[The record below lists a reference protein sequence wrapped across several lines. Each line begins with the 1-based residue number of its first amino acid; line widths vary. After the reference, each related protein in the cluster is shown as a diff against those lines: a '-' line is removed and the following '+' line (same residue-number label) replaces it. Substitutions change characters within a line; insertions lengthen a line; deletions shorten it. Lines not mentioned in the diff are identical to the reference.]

1 MTSLK
6 SRVLVAVVCIPL
18 LLWVVLWSPLW
29 VVRWAL
35 AVLSMIAAGEL
46 LMCVGLSSKEK
57 PVNVLTVL
65 TTFAALGTVVLPS
78 GLWPILWAVYVV
90 LAFLYA
96 IIRGGEVKFVQVLAG
111 IFSVIAVPYAF
122 SAFYRISEMGLH
134 RAYLLLPFILSFAC
148 DTFAYFVGCSIGKHK
163 LAPKVS
169 PK

>member
-65 TTFAALGTVVLPS
+65 DPETLEIERTIELPVQIFGITYNEKKDIYAAG
-78 GLWPILWAVYVV
+78 
-90 LAFLYA
+90 
-96 IIRGGEVKFVQVLAG
+96 
-111 IFSVIAVPYAF
+111 
-122 SAFYRISEMGLH
+122 
-134 RAYLLLPFILSFAC
+134 LSFGKSFC
-148 DTFAYFVGCSIGKHK
+148 LELLSFVCHICEILFKTEFI
-163 LAPKVS
+163 
-169 PK
+169 